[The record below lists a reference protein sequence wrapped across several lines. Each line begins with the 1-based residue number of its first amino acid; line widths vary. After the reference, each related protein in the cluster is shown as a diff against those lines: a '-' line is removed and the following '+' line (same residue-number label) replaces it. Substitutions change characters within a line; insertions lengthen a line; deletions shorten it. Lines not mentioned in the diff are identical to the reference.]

1 MDGPRDYHSKQSK
14 SERER
19 QILIPHYITY
29 IWTLKYDPNEHICE
43 RKTDSQILKC
53 GYQGG
58 GAEGG
63 IGSLGLADANH
74 RIQDG

>member
-1 MDGPRDYHSKQSK
+1 MTK
-14 SERER
+14 
-19 QILIPHYITY
+19 
-29 IWTLKYDPNEHICE
+29 NEHICE
-43 RKTDSQILKC
+43 TKTDSQILKC

-58 GAEGG
+58 GAKGR